1 MFKHPKTQATFI
13 HSFIIHFSSLSAS
26 FKEESQSMSFSTFL
40 LVLERAEVVATS
52 LIFASLSV
60 NLTCC
65 DMATSVFTAAL
76 YGACDTVQCVCV
88 CVPRRGGLNRDSCP

>member
-1 MFKHPKTQATFI
+1 MKLINTYCIFVMFKHPKTQPTFI

-52 LIFASLSV
+52 LIFASFVSQPNML
-60 NLTCC
+60 
-65 DMATSVFTAAL
+65 
-76 YGACDTVQCVCV
+76 
-88 CVPRRGGLNRDSCP
+88 